1 MCPEL
6 ADGFFTISATWEA
19 QFDQLRASTVAGIQ
33 GILDK
38 KNWCVGELECY
49 AFSLS
54 HSCTVV
60 ALFFPKHHSLTLDSL
75 RDYSFCANVLWER
88 KNHVAQ
94 GSKNRVELEG
104 IAGGEKRSKYK
115 VLNQTCHIFTRNT
128 TASC

>member
-1 MCPEL
+1 M
-6 ADGFFTISATWEA
+6 
-19 QFDQLRASTVAGIQ
+19 GIQ

-38 KNWCVGELECY
+38 KNWCIGELECY

-54 HSCTVV
+54 DSCTVV
-60 ALFFPKHHSLTLDSL
+60 ALFFPKRHSLTPDSL

-88 KNHVAQ
+88 GNHVAQ
-94 GSKNRVELEG
+94 GSKNRVELAG

-115 VLNQTCHIFTRNT
+115 VRRYQTCHIFTRDT